1 MSSETTPLMTKE
13 EFTKIIQEEKSKA
26 NELTKKAQYLE
37 AIESYKEIIKKIKK
51 EFKQNNNLT
60 QEDKDSIIKQFV
72 LTSYSNL
79 SYIFIKQDDWNS
91 AAKSANSIL
100 RYDKNNTKAIYR
112 KCYAEIKLGEYEKAE
127 ETMEDLRK
135 LLPPDNEELKTLE
148 NMLDET
154 KTGDSLKQ
162 MRKYQ
167 KMMKS
172 YYKMNEEKEYQSMSR
187 IGKFFYDCNGI
198 CKRIF
203 CCCNKRKTIKKIN

>member
-1 MSSETTPLMTKE
+1 M
-13 EFTKIIQEEKSKA
+13 
-26 NELTKKAQYLE
+26 
-37 AIESYKEIIKKIKK
+37 
-51 EFKQNNNLT
+51 
-60 QEDKDSIIKQFV
+60 
-72 LTSYSNL
+72 
-79 SYIFIKQDDWNS
+79 
-91 AAKSANSIL
+91 

-127 ETMEDLRK
+127 DTMEDLRK
-135 LLPPDNEELKTLE
+135 LLPQDNEELQRLE

-154 KTGDSLKQ
+154 KTGDNLKQ

-187 IGKFFYDCNGI
+187 IGRFFYDCNGI